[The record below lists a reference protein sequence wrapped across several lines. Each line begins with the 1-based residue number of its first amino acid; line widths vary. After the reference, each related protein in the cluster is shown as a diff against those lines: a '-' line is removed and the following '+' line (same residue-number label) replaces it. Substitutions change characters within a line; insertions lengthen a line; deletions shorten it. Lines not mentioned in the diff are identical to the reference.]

1 MSKSHLYF
9 VTAVISLSSFASLAA
24 AQVNSPNTQHPQPA
38 RVRQEPCWQQI
49 GISKDVIDQ
58 RDAIQQDTHSQVQS
72 VCADTSLTPQQKS
85 QKIREIHQE
94 AKQKMSGLISEEQQQ
109 QLESCRKQRA
119 GNNPAA
125 AGVKHPGTGPC
136 GELQA
141 PKPSGGQTGGSGA
154 ENR

>member
-1 MSKSHLYF
+1 MSKNHLYLAA
-9 VTAVISLSSFASLAA
+9 TVICLFSFAYSAV
-24 AQVNSPNTQHPQPA
+24 AQVNNSNTQHPQAA
-38 RVRQEPCWQQI
+38 RVKPEPCWQQV

-72 VCADTSLTPQQKS
+72 VCADTSLTPQQKN

-109 QLESCRKQRA
+109 QLEACHKQR
-119 GNNPAA
+119 GNNTAA
-125 AGVKHPGTGPC
+125 AGVKHPGVGPC
-136 GELQA
+136 GEMQA
-141 PKPSGGQTGGSGA
+141 PKAGGGQTGSGT

>member
-1 MSKSHLYF
+1 MSKIHVHF
-9 VTAVISLSSFASLAA
+9 VAAVIALFSFASIAA
-24 AQVNSPNTQHPQPA
+24 GQANNTNTQHPKA
-38 RVRQEPCWQQI
+38 AHAKQEPCWQQV

-72 VCADTSLTPQQKS
+72 VCADTSLTPQQRN

-109 QLESCRKQRA
+109 QLEACHKERA
-119 GNNPAA
+119 GNSPAS

-136 GELQA
+136 GEMQA
-141 PKPSGGQTGGSGA
+141 PKSGAGQPGSGT
-154 ENR
+154 

>member
-9 VTAVISLSSFASLAA
+9 VTAVISLSSLASLAA
-24 AQVNSPNTQHPQPA
+24 AQVNSPNTQPPQAA
-38 RVRQEPCWQQI
+38 RVKEEPCWQQI

-72 VCADTSLTPQQKS
+72 ICADTSLTPQQRN

-109 QLESCRKQRA
+109 QLEACHKQRA
-119 GNNPAA
+119 GNNP
-125 AGVKHPGTGPC
+125 
-136 GELQA
+136 
-141 PKPSGGQTGGSGA
+141 
-154 ENR
+154 